1 MILIFLRLLNKIGIL
16 KFLIF
21 NIRTEVYSNTFS
33 IPIIKGIGIKN
44 IKSTESWMVGLL
56 HKLIPLVEDKT
67 FIDVG
72 VNIGQTLLKLKSVS
86 QKMNYIGFEPNPSA
100 VFYTNELIK
109 SNHFKNTSLVPIGL
123 SNKTEVLTLKM
134 YNKSDVDA
142 AASILAEFRPNEKV
156 IEEKIIPIFNV
167 NELSDIRLRLENAGI
182 LKIDVEGAE
191 LEVLESLEKI
201 IEITYPFILME
212 ILPVYNTENTYR
224 IERQEK
230 IELILYQFN
239 YIIYR
244 IIKSN
249 QNNTSIVFE
258 KIESIGIHDD
268 LNKCDYIF
276 VPKDKASV
284 FSDIIR

>member
-1 MILIFLRLLNKIGIL
+1 MTLLFLRLLNKIGIL

-21 NIRTEVYSNTFS
+21 NVKTEIYRNTFS

-44 IKSTESWMVGLL
+44 IKSTESWMVSLL
-56 HKLIPLVEDKT
+56 RKLLPLVEDKT

-86 QKMNYIGFEPNPSA
+86 QNMNYIGFEPNPSA

-109 SNHFKNTSLVPIGL
+109 SNHFKNTSIIPIGL

-142 AASILAEFRPNEKV
+142 SASILAEFRPNEKI
-156 IEEKIIPIFNV
+156 IEEKIIPVFNV
-167 NELSDIRLRLENAGI
+167 NDLTNLKSTLEKVGI

-191 LEVLESLEKI
+191 LEVLESLEAVIGKSH
-201 IEITYPFILME
+201 PFILME
-212 ILPVYNTENTYR
+212 ILPVYSTGNIYR

-230 IELILYQFN
+230 IERILKQFN
-239 YIIYR
+239 YTIYR

-249 QNNTSIVFE
+249 QNNKPIIFE
-258 KIESIGIHDD
+258 KIESIGIHND
-268 LNKCDYIF
+268 LSKCDYIF
-276 VPKDKASV
+276 VPKDKSAV
-284 FSDIIR
+284 FSNITK

>member
-21 NIRTEVYSNTFS
+21 NVRTEIYSNTFS

-44 IKSTESWMVGLL
+44 IKSTESWMVSLL

-109 SNHFKNTSLVPIGL
+109 SNHFKNTAIVPIGL
-123 SNKTEVLTLKM
+123 SNKTEVLTLKL

-142 AASILAEFRPNEKV
+142 SASILAEFRPNEKI
-156 IEEKIIPIFNV
+156 IEEKYIPVFHV
-167 NELSDIRLRLENAGI
+167 NDLTNLKSSLEKVGI

-191 LEVLESLEKI
+191 LEVLESLEKVI
-201 IEITYPFILME
+201 GIAYPLILME
-212 ILPVYNTENTYR
+212 ILPVYNTDNTYR

-230 IELILYQFN
+230 IERILHQFN
-239 YIIYR
+239 YSIYR

-249 QNNTSIVFE
+249 QNNTPIIFE
-258 KIESIGIHDD
+258 KIESIGIHND
-268 LNKCDYIF
+268 LSKCDYIF
-276 VPKDKASV
+276 VPKDKSDV
-284 FSDIIR
+284 FSNIIR